1 MEGDFLAKPKSA
13 LLCCLRRIS
22 LIFAPFS
29 PRFQYVVAETVRFVG
44 YDLRFLIRC
53 QDHAEILN

>member
-13 LLCCLRRIS
+13 LQCSLRRIS

-29 PRFQYVVAETVRFVG
+29 PRFQYVVAETMGFVA

-53 QDHAEILN
+53 RDHAQILN